1 MRYVY
6 EAMSIQQGDETMK
19 TLKRMKRSIFTT
31 CLLAAVAIVFLA
43 GAAHAAP
50 ITIFNTGVN
59 NSGVPLTD
67 TGSGVGAT
75 GDPHYTLIAVPSGT
89 TDIQV
94 LTSARG
100 YPIDGSTWLNDDLIS
115 AWIGPNTDHD
125 ANGANGGAYT
135 YRTTFNLSG
144 FDPTTAS
151 LTGQWAADNGLLWF
165 IPSMEFGIWLNG
177 VSTGYSGGDFG
188 FWTPFTISS
197 GFIAGVNTLDF
208 TVWNGGGPTGLRVEV
223 TGSADVQSGGP
234 QVPEPTTMLLLGLG
248 LMGLAGA
255 RRKFQK

>member
-1 MRYVY
+1 
-6 EAMSIQQGDETMK
+6 MSIQQGGETMK
-19 TLKRMKRSIFTT
+19 TLKRMKGSIFTT
-31 CLLAAVAIVFLA
+31 CLLAVVAIVFLA

-94 LTSARG
+94 LTSARNN
-100 YPIDGSTWLNDDLIS
+100 PNLSTWLGDDLIS
-115 AWIGPNTDHD
+115 TWIGPNTDID

-135 YRTTFNLSG
+135 YRTTFDLSG

-151 LTGQWAADNGLLWF
+151 LTGQWAADNELLWS
-165 IPSMEFGIWLNG
+165 IPVVEFGIWLNG
-177 VSTGYSGGDFG
+177 VSTGYSGGGFG

-197 GFIAGVNTLDF
+197 GFIASVNTLDF

-248 LMGLAGA
+248 LMGLAGV
-255 RRKFQK
+255 RKKIKK